1 MVIVVNRQTSESFY
15 LALLLTV
22 SGGFLESYTYISRDG
37 VFANAQTGNLI
48 KLAMGISDFNYIEI
62 IRYSLPIIAFVV
74 GIIISCYLR
83 SKYIETTR
91 VHWRQIV
98 LAVEVIILL
107 FVCLIPIGN
116 LNAIANILVSLTC
129 AMQYEAFKKFEGNP
143 FSSLFCTGNLRSFSE
158 QLFFAITKKDANYL
172 KKCQKYLSII
182 MIFMM
187 GVIIGDIAT
196 VRLWQYACII
206 PSVILVIVIIL
217 MNKENI
223 A

>member
-1 MVIVVNRQTSESFY
+1 MVIVVNRQTSDSFY

-83 SKYIETTR
+83 SKYKEKTR

-143 FSSLFCTGNLRSFSE
+143 FSSLFCTGN
-158 QLFFAITKKDANYL
+158 ANYL

>member
-83 SKYIETTR
+83 SKY
-91 VHWRQIV
+91 
-98 LAVEVIILL
+98 
-107 FVCLIPIGN
+107 
-116 LNAIANILVSLTC
+116 
-129 AMQYEAFKKFEGNP
+129 K
-143 FSSLFCTGNLRSFSE
+143 
-158 QLFFAITKKDANYL
+158 
-172 KKCQKYLSII
+172 
-182 MIFMM
+182 
-187 GVIIGDIAT
+187 
-196 VRLWQYACII
+196 
-206 PSVILVIVIIL
+206 
-217 MNKENI
+217 
-223 A
+223 

>member
-1 MVIVVNRQTSESFY
+1 MMKKNIGTLNELPLNKNGYVES
-15 LALLLTV
+15 
-22 SGGFLESYTYISRDG
+22 
-37 VFANAQTGNLI
+37 
-48 KLAMGISDFNYIEI
+48 
-62 IRYSLPIIAFVV
+62 
-74 GIIISCYLR
+74 
-83 SKYIETTR
+83 
-91 VHWRQIV
+91 
-98 LAVEVIILL
+98 
-107 FVCLIPIGN
+107 
-116 LNAIANILVSLTC
+116 LN
-129 AMQYEAFKKFEGNP
+129 
-143 FSSLFCTGNLRSFSE
+143 CTGNLRSFSE
-158 QLFFAITKKDANYL
+158 QLFFAITKKDSNYL